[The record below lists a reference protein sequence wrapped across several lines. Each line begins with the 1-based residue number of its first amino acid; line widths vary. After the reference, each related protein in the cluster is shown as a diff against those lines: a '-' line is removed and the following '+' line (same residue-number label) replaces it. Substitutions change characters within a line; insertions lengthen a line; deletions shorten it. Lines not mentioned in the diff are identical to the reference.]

1 MNRNNKEVNMNDLPK
16 TITSDNPC
24 GYNVLPYDGPGAGY
38 ITALLKAI
46 SDRIHDGL
54 CRTSQILTVPLIV
67 RYPQSIHAT
76 PDNRCFGYFI
86 DEYRRRLNADEKR
99 LIHYAWCVEQ
109 HLSDNPHYHL
119 ILILDGNIMRYFA
132 TPPFEANAIWGR
144 ALHCFYGYDGS
155 SHGLIQVNEGGFDQI
170 AMNHGYLIHRENNDL
185 IQHVLEVCSYTA
197 KVRTKLDAFRVR
209 SFGYSKLAGGVHE

>member
-1 MNRNNKEVNMNDLPK
+1 MNDLPK
-16 TITSDNPC
+16 IITSDNPG
-24 GYNVLPYDGPGAGY
+24 GYNVLPYDGPDAGY

-46 SDRIHDGL
+46 SDRLYDGL
-54 CRTSQILTVPLIV
+54 CKASQILTVPLIV
-67 RYPQSIHAT
+67 RYPQTIQAA

-86 DEYRRRLNADEKR
+86 DEYRRRLNADKKR

-119 ILILDGNIMRYFA
+119 ILILNGNIMRYFA

-144 ALHCFYGYDGS
+144 ALRCFYGYDGS
-155 SHGLIQVNEGGFDQI
+155 PDGLIQVNEGGFDHI
-170 AMNHGYLIHRENNDL
+170 TMDHGYLIHRGNDDL

-197 KVRTKLDAFRVR
+197 KIRTKLDAFRVR
-209 SFGYSKLAGGVHE
+209 SFGYSKLAEASHV